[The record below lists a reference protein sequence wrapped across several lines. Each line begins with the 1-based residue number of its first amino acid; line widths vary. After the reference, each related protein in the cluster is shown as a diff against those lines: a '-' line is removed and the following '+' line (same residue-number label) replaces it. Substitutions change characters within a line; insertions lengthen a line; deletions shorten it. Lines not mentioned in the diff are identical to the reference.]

1 MELIDTLKMQW
12 RTPLLRGVCWRTR
25 VKYYEIFTLLSLLTI
40 LFMHV
45 QFKTPLSLAEF
56 SIHILLLLLS
66 VVLTLVA
73 VEASGFVVYRRRDW
87 PLTVTPRIIWLVLFP
102 LVTGISF
109 IGSGIEMAAFEL
121 VQVIAEKHE
130 QHGYHPHHFLNHAS
144 FVLVITLIIHGTM
157 IHHRSTHYQEQSQNP
172 AISQVQSSATASPI
186 GASQKRLPT
195 VDNPSNHNETLV
207 LKHDG
212 KQSWV
217 LMSAI
222 SHIHVDENY
231 CHVWLYDHT
240 DGARRI
246 TVRSTLSDITD
257 RLPEDIFL
265 RTHRSYVVNLQRV
278 AQIKT
283 QGSSHYAVTDN
294 GFSVP
299 ISKRRVQSIH
309 LSLNENRYE
318 SDNNSTPVVKQL
330 RTL

>member
-1 MELIDTLKMQW
+1 MELIDTLKQQW
-12 RTPLLRGVCWRTR
+12 RAPLLIGVCWRTR
-25 VKYYEIFTLLSLLTI
+25 VRYYKLFTLLSLLTI
-40 LFMHV
+40 VFMHV
-45 QFKTPLSLAEF
+45 QLDTPLSLAEF
-56 SIHILLLLLS
+56 SVHILLLLLS
-66 VVLTLVA
+66 VVLTLAA
-73 VEASGFVVYRRRDW
+73 VEASGFALYRRRDW
-87 PLTVTPRIIWLVLFP
+87 PLNVTPRVIWLILFP
-102 LVTGISF
+102 LVTSISF
-109 IGSGIEMAAFEL
+109 IGAGLEMAAFEL

-144 FVLVITLIIHGTM
+144 FVLVIILIIHGAM
-157 IHHRSTHYQEQSQNP
+157 IHQSTCYQEQSQKP
-172 AISQVQSSATASPI
+172 AISQEESSATASPI
-186 GASQKRLPT
+186 GASPKRLQT

-212 KQSWV
+212 KHSWI

-240 DGARRI
+240 EGARRI

-257 RLPEDIFL
+257 RLPEKTFL

-278 AQIKT
+278 AQIKA

-299 ISKRRVQSIH
+299 ISKRRVQSINNR
-309 LSLNENRYE
+309 LNENRYE
-318 SDNNSTPVVKQL
+318 SDNSSTPVVKQL